1 MRSLPFT
8 PDVYFSQLEA
18 YNRAIWPA
26 QLVAYGLGIAAVLLA
41 LRPVAASGRIALAAL
56 SILWLWNGIVY
67 HLMYFLQINFAALGF
82 GALFVLQGVL
92 LAGSALG
99 GRRSMRFRADLFGWS
114 GLFLALLALA
124 LYPLVGWL
132 AGHGWPRAAVFG
144 VAPSPTVIFTFGML
158 LLVEG
163 RAPLSLAAIPFLWS
177 LIGGGAVVLLGAPED
192 FSLLLTGVVGLGLL
206 LWKSRR
212 RWPLSMADRG

>member
-8 PDVYFSQLEA
+8 ADVFLSLFET

-26 QLVAYGLGIAAVLLA
+26 QVAAYVLGIAVLLLA
-41 LRPVAASGRIALAAL
+41 LWPVAAGGRIAPAVL
-56 SILWLWNGIVY
+56 SAFWLWNGIVY

-99 GRRSMRFRADLFGWS
+99 GRRPMRFRADLFGWS
-114 GLFLALLALA
+114 GLFFALFALA
-124 LYPLVGWL
+124 VYPLVGWL

-158 LLVEG
+158 LMAEG
-163 RAPLSLAAIPFLWS
+163 RAPLFLAAIPFLWS
-177 LIGGGAVVLLGAPED
+177 LIGGGAAFLLGAPED
-192 FSLLLTGVVGLGLL
+192 LSLLLAGVVGFGLL
-206 LWKSRR
+206 VWKSRQ
-212 RWPLSMADRG
+212 

>member
-8 PDVYFSQLEA
+8 ADVFFSLFEM

-26 QLVAYGLGIAAVLLA
+26 QVAAYVLGIAVVLLA
-41 LRPVAASGRIALAAL
+41 LRPVAAAARIAPAVL
-56 SILWLWNGIVY
+56 SALWLWNGIVY

-99 GRRSMRFRADLFGWS
+99 GRRPMRFRADLFGWS
-114 GLFLALLALA
+114 GLFFALFALA
-124 LYPLVGWL
+124 VYPLVGWL

-158 LLVEG
+158 LMAEG
-163 RAPLSLAAIPFLWS
+163 RAPLLLAAIPFLWS
-177 LIGGGAVVLLGAPED
+177 LIGGGAVFLLGAPED
-192 FSLLLTGVVGLGLL
+192 LSLLLAGTVGFGLL
-206 LWKSRR
+206 VWKSRR
-212 RWPLSMADRG
+212 